1 MIANTVSTATW
12 VAEIIKAL
20 SKAKYNIVANTAYD
34 NNQLIGR
41 PRKVSMQ
48 ASLSEGQSSFILP
61 PKVYGFDYQNDSA
74 KFVYQESLS
83 S

>member
-1 MIANTVSTATW
+1 MIANTVMTATW

-34 NNQLIGR
+34 NTQLIGR

-48 ASLSEGQSSFILP
+48 ASLNDGQSIFIYFFKYFSTNVSNIN
-61 PKVYGFDYQNDSA
+61 PKI
-74 KFVYQESLS
+74 
-83 S
+83 

>member
-1 MIANTVSTATW
+1 MIANTVMTATW

-20 SKAKYNIVANTAYD
+20 SKVKYNIVANTAYD

-48 ASLSEGQSSFILP
+48 ASLNDGQSSFIYFFN
-61 PKVYGFDYQNDSA
+61 KS
-74 KFVYQESLS
+74 SLFIFSRFINS
-83 S
+83 SK

>member
-20 SKAKYNIVANTAYD
+20 SKAKNNIVANTAYD

-48 ASLSEGQSSFILP
+48 ASLNDGQSSFIYLFKYFSMNASNIN
-61 PKVYGFDYQNDSA
+61 PKI
-74 KFVYQESLS
+74 
-83 S
+83 

>member
-1 MIANTVSTATW
+1 MIANTVMTATW

-48 ASLSEGQSSFILP
+48 ASLNDGQSSFIYFSFL
-61 PKVYGFDYQNDSA
+61 
-74 KFVYQESLS
+74 L
-83 S
+83 